1 MKIVIVWGVDDL
13 EVERIE
19 EVEDVD
25 VFEALELVETN
36 STRVEELGE
45 VEREVTVEEKIE
57 EES

>member
-1 MKIVIVWGVDDL
+1 MKIVMVWGVVDL
-13 EVERIE
+13 EVERME

-45 VEREVTVEEKIE
+45 AEREVTVEERIE

>member
-19 EVEDVD
+19 EVEDAD

-45 VEREVTVEEKIE
+45 AEREVTVEERVE